1 MANRQAL
8 DGAFQAA
15 NARLDRLAPLIET
28 YADDRLLDDG
38 GKWTIR
44 DALCH
49 VAASS
54 RVTAAAQRALER
66 LKAPPAAAP
75 AAPVAGGAP
84 APTVDERNQQQIDQR
99 KDLSIAELVAETKAG
114 HATALE
120 ELRAMSDAEHDT
132 LVPDMQPTRP
142 QLSAGGLTLRQLEYH
157 EGGQMD
163 RIENALRARTR
174 WR

>member
-38 GKWTIR
+38 GQWTLR
-44 DALCH
+44 DCLCH

-54 RVTAAAQRALER
+54 RVSGAAQRALER
-66 LKAPPAAAP
+66 LNAPPAAPAP
-75 AAPVAGGAP
+75 APAAGGAP
-84 APTVDERNQQQIDQR
+84 AMTGDERNQQQIEQR
-99 KDLSIAELVAETKAG
+99 KDLSIAELIAEAKAG
-114 HATALE
+114 HATAQE
-120 ELRAMSDAEHDT
+120 ELRAMSDAELDT
-132 LVPDMQPTRP
+132 KIPDMQPTRP
-142 QLSAGGLTLRQLEYH
+142 PISAGSLALRMLEYH
-157 EGGQMD
+157 EGGQVD

-174 WR
+174 WV

>member
-8 DGAFQAA
+8 EGAFQAA

-38 GKWTIR
+38 GKWSIR

-54 RVTAAAQRALER
+54 RVSGAATRSLER
-66 LKAPPAAAP
+66 LNAPPATPAP
-75 AAPVAGGAP
+75 AAAAGGAP
-84 APTVDERNQQQIDQR
+84 AMTGDERNQQQIEQR
-99 KDLSIAELVAETKAG
+99 KDLSIAELIAETKAG
-114 HATALE
+114 HGAALE
-120 ELRAMSDAEHDT
+120 DLRAMSDAQLDT

-142 QLSAGGLTLRQLEYH
+142 QLSAGGLVLRMLEYH
-157 EGGQMD
+157 EGGQVD